1 MIGGKARR
9 RILLPITMAGLLM
22 LESVVGLAAD
32 PERMLRELNDY
43 PHARE
48 VDASSSRVID
58 HEIGLGAIQKVRGAW
73 RFKESERVTGELH
86 RYTWQIVDGFSS
98 REVMD
103 ELLAA
108 VQEIEGTTLM
118 FSCDGRACGRAVQWA
133 NRVFG
138 QRVLYG
144 REGDQAYRVFRL
156 QWDREYR
163 LVVYAAVRTEDRQYL
178 HVDLL
183 QVDQQEPDLLEFDVE
198 EGSL

>member
-1 MIGGKARR
+1 MTGEKAQQRFLR
-9 RILLPITMAGLLM
+9 VVLAGIVLTLAGA
-22 LESVVGLAAD
+22 VQAAD
-32 PERMLRELNDY
+32 PEKILRELDDY
-43 PHARE
+43 PHARTVE
-48 VDASSSRVID
+48 TASAHVID

-73 RFKESERVTGELH
+73 RFKESERVTGELRRH
-86 RYTWQIVDGFSS
+86 TWQIVDGFSS

-103 ELLAA
+103 GLIAAVRELEGAELL
-108 VQEIEGTTLM
+108 
-118 FSCDGRACGRAVQWA
+118 FSCDGRSCGRAVQWA

-156 QWDREYR
+156 NRDQEYR

-183 QVDQQEPDLLEFDVE
+183 RVERKDPQLLEFE
-198 EGSL
+198 E